1 MLKKAIIA
9 LFYHCSLLL
18 MISVALPVKG
28 FAQNSILA
36 TGTWY
41 KMAVDKDGVYRIDQ
55 SLFRKMGFNTGQV
68 DPRKIKIYTQGA
80 GMLPQKNSD
89 ARPADLLECAIFI
102 QGEADGV
109 FNSSDFILFFGQG
122 PDNVSF
128 DESRQVFKYE
138 KNRYAKENYYFITVG
153 DTPGK
158 RISISENLSGNY
170 PVVQE
175 FDNYLYHEIDQYNIL
190 KSGREWFGERFE
202 LTTDQIIRFNL
213 SNIMDNTPIKVI
225 SDVMA
230 QSFSN
235 TSFNVFLNN
244 IQIGQHT
251 IASIPNAQYG
261 VKGRHAVDTF
271 LTTSSLVSA
280 VGSNTQEL
288 RYQYVKGTAANA
300 VGYLDYCLLQ
310 VKQQLR
316 LYGTQTIFRSAASL
330 LQPVSKFEINQT
342 NPQVLVW
349 DITNPLEARIQ
360 ISSFS
365 GSATSFATPTASLK
379 QFIAFLPSAPAPK
392 LISPVPNQNLRGSSS
407 PDLLIVTHPDFK
419 SEALRLKAH
428 RESFNNLTVL
438 VLTTVEVFNEF
449 SGGKQDVTAIRDL
462 AKHFYDKTPGKLK
475 SLLLFGKGSYDYKD
489 ILVDNKNFVPT
500 YQSVNSLHPLLTY
513 SSDDFFGFMED
524 HEGEW
529 RESPVDQHTMEIG
542 VGRIPVKS
550 FTEAKNVVDKIIG
563 CDTDSKLFHRWRKN
577 IVFVADDGDFNIH
590 QNQADQMAR
599 NIDLNHALYDIKKIY
614 LDAFPQLPG
623 AGGQVSPEAKK
634 EIEKAFS
641 DGALVIN
648 YTGHGSERQWAQERI
663 FDEVQIQ
670 NLKNERLPLLVTAT
684 CEFGRQDDPV
694 FPSGG
699 ELCLLQPKGGAIG
712 LVTTARPVSSSTNFE
727 LNQAFYQAFF
737 EKDNGNN
744 LSLGE
749 IFRRTKNNSISG
761 VSNRNFSLIGDPSL
775 YLAMPEY
782 DIQVNNIETSDNS
795 DLLKALSR
803 VTVKGEIVNAGSER
817 IASFNGTLHSTLFDK
832 ETSFITLGNENPPF
846 AYTQWYN
853 ALFRGK
859 ASVTQGA
866 FEFEF
871 MVPKNIAYAIGQ
883 GKLSLYAFDENT
895 RSDASGFSKDFTVG
909 SSEVDAG
916 SDTTPPVIKLYL
928 NDKTFVNGGLTG
940 STAQLVAS
948 LFDESGINISG
959 YGIGNSIVAVLD
971 ENETFILNDYYEANT
986 DDFKSGEI
994 QYTLTGLKPGKHTI
1008 ILRAWDTFNNPGQS
1022 RIDFLVTDGDGII
1035 IEQFMNYPNPVYTS
1049 TQFSFTH
1056 NQAGSD
1062 LEASLLI
1069 YDYTGQAV
1077 QHHSFMVQESSY
1089 QVNLL
1094 ELALG
1099 DDINKKLNPGLYL
1112 ARLIV
1117 RSLADGSKNER
1128 VTKLIISN

>member
-1 MLKKAIIA
+1 MQKNSTIAWLFSFVLFIIMSMA
-9 LFYHCSLLL
+9 V
-18 MISVALPVKG
+18 SVTG
-28 FAQNSILA
+28 SAQNSVLS

-41 KMAVDKDGVYRIDQ
+41 KISVNKDGVYRIDQ
-55 SLFRKMGFNTGQV
+55 SLFKKMGFNTAQV
-68 DPRKIKIYTQGA
+68 DPRRIKIYSQGA
-80 GMLPQKNSD
+80 GMLPQKNS
-89 ARPADLLECAIFI
+89 AQRPIDLLECAIYVE
-102 QGEADGV
+102 GEADGV
-109 FNSSDFILFFGQG
+109 FNSSDYILFFGQG
-122 PDNVSF
+122 PDKVSF
-128 DESRQVFKYE
+128 DEIRQVFRYE
-138 KNRYAKENYYFITVG
+138 KNRYAKENYYFITIS

-158 RISISENLSGNY
+158 RISTSENLAGNF

-175 FDNYLYHEIDQYNIL
+175 FDNYQYHEIDQFNIL
-190 KSGREWFGERFE
+190 KSGQEWFGERFE
-202 LTTDQIIRFNL
+202 LTTDQTIRFNL
-213 SNIMDNTPIKVI
+213 SSIIDNTPVKVF

-235 TSFNVFLNN
+235 TSFNVLLNN
-244 IQIGQHT
+244 VQIGQHA
-251 IASIPNAQYG
+251 IGAIPNALYG
-261 VKGRHAVDTF
+261 VKGRHAADTF
-271 LTTSSLVSA
+271 LTSSATVATAGRNL
-280 VGSNTQEL
+280 QEL
-288 RYQYVKGTAANA
+288 RYQYVKGTSTNA
-300 VGYLDYCLLQ
+300 VGYLDFCLLQ

-316 LYGTQTIFRSAASL
+316 LYEAQTIFRSAASL
-330 LQPVSKFEINQT
+330 QQPISKFEVGQT
-342 NPQVLVW
+342 TAQTIVW
-349 DITNPLEARIQ
+349 DITNPFEVKLQASGFSN
-360 ISSFS
+360 SSTLFS
-365 GSATSFATPTASLK
+365 TATTALK
-379 QFIAFLPSAPAPK
+379 EFVAFQPNAPSPK
-392 LISPVPNQNLRGSSS
+392 LIGNVPNQNLRGASS
-407 PDLLIVTHPDFK
+407 PDLVIVTHPDFK
-419 SEALRLKAH
+419 TEALRLKTH

-438 VLTTVEVFNEF
+438 VTTTTEVFNEF

-462 AKHFYDKTPGKLK
+462 AKHFYNKNPGRLK

-489 ILVDNKNFVPT
+489 ILIDNKNFVPT

-529 RESPVDQHTMEIG
+529 RENPVDQHTMEIG

-550 FTEAKNVVDKIIG
+550 VIEAKNVVDKLIG
-563 CDTDSKLFHRWRKN
+563 YDTDLKLFNRWRKN

-599 NIDLNHALYDIKKIY
+599 NIDLNRALYDVKKIY
-614 LDAFPQLPG
+614 LDAFPQIPG
-623 AGGQVSPEAKK
+623 AGGQVSPETKK

-727 LNQAFYQAFF
+727 LNQAFYEAFF
-737 EKDNGNN
+737 QKDNGNN

-782 DIQVNNIETSDNS
+782 GIQVNSIETADNS

-803 VTVKGEIVNAGSER
+803 VTVKGEVVNAEAER
-817 IASFNGTLHSTLFDK
+817 LESFNGILQSTLFDK
-832 ETSFITLGNENPPF
+832 ETSFTTLGNENPPF
-846 AYTQWYN
+846 AYKQWYN

-859 ASVTQGA
+859 ASVENGV

-871 MVPKNIAYAIGQ
+871 IVPKNIAYAIDI
-883 GKLSLYAFDENT
+883 GKLSLYAFDEST
-895 RSDASGFSKDFTVG
+895 RSDASGYSKDFTVG
-909 SSEVDAG
+909 SSEPVSGTDITA
-916 SDTTPPVIKLYL
+916 PVISLYM
-928 NDKTFVNGGLTG
+928 NDRSFTNGGLTG
-940 STAQLVAS
+940 STTQLVAT

-971 ENETFILNDYYEANT
+971 DDESFVLNDYYESST
-986 DDFKSGEI
+986 DDFKNGEI
-994 QYTLTGLKPGKHTI
+994 QYTLSGLKPGKHTI
-1008 ILRAWDTFNNPGQS
+1008 LLRAWDTYNNPGQA
-1022 RIDFLVTDGDGII
+1022 RIDFMVTEGDGII
-1035 IEQFMNYPNPVYTS
+1035 IEQFTNYPNPVHTS
-1049 TQFSFTH
+1049 TQFTFTH
-1056 NQAGSD
+1056 NQAGND
-1062 LEASLLI
+1062 LEANLML
-1069 YDYTGQAV
+1069 YDYTGKTIQQYTFEV
-1077 QHHSFMVQESSY
+1077 PESSY
-1089 QVNLL
+1089 KVNLM
-1094 ELALG
+1094 ELALN
-1099 DDINKKLNPGLYL
+1099 DDFNKKLIPGLYL